1 MLKGANPTS
10 ARWESPLGDGSVE
23 MKFAATSM
31 FAGAAIALLL
41 ASPAAAGTIQVV
53 SVDDEYAAFHPRPV
67 AKTTTR
73 VSGEDFR
80 SIMDRVFGPGR
91 WRMTSSY
98 RSQAQEDALRRQGA
112 GTVAPGHVSLHTVG
126 GPSAPEAYDAVVDHM
141 PLATAAAKLRQ
152 AGGAFSRVVAE
163 GAHGPQ
169 GAHLHVEL
177 VSARTR
183 TPAPQAFA
191 EGQADPGTAGGRRG
205 RTARRAS
212 SSGAAES

>member
-1 MLKGANPTS
+1 
-10 ARWESPLGDGSVE
+10 

-41 ASPAAAGTIQVV
+41 ATSAAAGTIQVV
-53 SVDDEYAAFHPRPV
+53 TVDDEYASFHPKPV
-67 AKTTTR
+67 ARAATP

-80 SIMDRVFGPGR
+80 SVMDRVFGPGR

-112 GTVAPGHVSLHTVG
+112 GTVAPGHISLHSVG
-126 GPSAPEAYDAVVDHM
+126 GPNAPEAYDAVVDHM

-152 AGGAFSRVVAE
+152 AGGGFSRVLAE

-177 VSARTR
+177 VSARMR
-183 TPAPQAFA
+183 TAQPQAFA
-191 EGQADPGTAGGRRG
+191 EGQTDPDVARGRRG
-205 RTARRAS
+205 RAARRS
-212 SSGAAES
+212 SSAGAAES

>member
-1 MLKGANPTS
+1 
-10 ARWESPLGDGSVE
+10 
-23 MKFAATSM
+23 MKFRTTSIC
-31 FAGAAIALLL
+31 AGAAFALLL
-41 ASPAAAGTIQVV
+41 AAPAAAGTIQVV
-53 SVDDEYAAFHPRPV
+53 SVDDEYAVFHPRPA
-67 AKTTTR
+67 AKTAP
-73 VSGEDFR
+73 VAGEDFR

-152 AGGAFSRVVAE
+152 SGGAFSRVVAE

-177 VSARTR
+177 VSARMR

-191 EGQADPGTAGGRRG
+191 EAAPDPRGVEGRRG

-212 SSGAAES
+212 SAGAAES